1 MLSMSFDR
9 GGGGGSSGDD
19 WPVWDEAHGDRR
31 REAKMCFSWSALHES
46 PVSAPW
52 QHAWPNVDFSGLF
65 CHSFT
70 SQTMTCEGPRKTFTF
85 ATRTD
90 VGWVWLPVLSLTS

>member
-1 MLSMSFDR
+1 MLLMVSLAR
-9 GGGGGSSGDD
+9 V
-19 WPVWDEAHGDRR
+19 PCECPLAACL
-31 REAKMCFSWSALHES
+31 AKC
-46 PVSAPW
+46 
-52 QHAWPNVDFSGLF
+52 GLF

-90 VGWVWLPVLSLTS
+90 VGWVWLPVLSLIS